1 MVIRTTSLFIFGALF
16 FSTVLFFSC
25 KEKKRSTIDA
35 VEKICISDSMGKI
48 INIDSAVMATV
59 DDELKLSGEINFS
72 DSRVV
77 KVYPFS
83 SGKVMQVKVSLGDKV
98 TKGQTLAII
107 KSADVAGNYSDIS
120 SSGNDV
126 AIAKRQMENT
136 ESLYQNGIASE
147 REYTET
153 KQNYQKAVN
162 TAAKLQAQIT
172 INGGGHTSVEGTYI
186 VTAPASG
193 YVLEKKINEGAFIRS
208 DNTDNMFS
216 IGDINEVWVTA
227 NVYESDIAKIKE
239 GQKVN
244 VITLAYPDKIFT
256 GVIDKVNQILEPDS
270 KVMKIRVRLKN
281 ENQLLKPEMFAN
293 VVVQNKNGQQ
303 AVAIPNTAFISDYGK
318 DYVVVYHDK
327 CNLEVRPVNI
337 IKTIGDKTYISS
349 GISAGEKIISK
360 NELLLFKA
368 LTEN

>member
-1 MVIRTTSLFIFGALF
+1 MNIRISSLIFISLFAGILLF
-16 FSTVLFFSC
+16 SSC
-25 KEKKRSTIDA
+25 KQKKAPETDA
-35 VEKICISDSMGKI
+35 VQQVCISDSMKKI
-48 INIDSAVMATV
+48 IVIDSAEIATV

-126 AIAKRQMENT
+126 AIAKRQMENAT
-136 ESLYQNGIASE
+136 ALYQNGIASE
-147 REYTET
+147 REFLEA
-153 KQNYQKAVN
+153 KQNYQKALN
-162 TAAKLQAQIT
+162 SESKLKTQIN
-172 INGGGHTSVEGTYI
+172 INGGGHTSAEGNYV
-186 VTAPASG
+186 VTAPKSG
-193 YVLEKKINEGAFIRS
+193 YVLEKKVSEGSFIRN
-208 DNTDNMFS
+208 DNTENMFS
-216 IGDINEVWVTA
+216 IGDIGEVWVLA
-227 NVYESDIAKIKE
+227 NVYESDIARVHE
-239 GQKVN
+239 GQKVD
-244 VITLAYPDKIFT
+244 VTTLAYPGKIFA
-256 GVIDKVNQILEPDS
+256 GVVDKVNQILEPDS
-270 KVMKIRVRLKN
+270 KVMKIRVRLQNK
-281 ENQLLKPEMFAN
+281 NQLLKPEMFAN

-327 CNLEVRPVNI
+327 CNLELRVINI
-337 IKTIGDKTYISS
+337 IKTIGGKTYIGS